1 MSELE
6 PAALA
11 ALQAPAQAGFRV
23 LVVDDDPDMAALL
36 ARLLRKEGMAV
47 DTVHD
52 GDSALVHAM
61 SSTPDLILLD
71 VMMPGMS
78 GFEIC
83 ERLKADDATALIP
96 IVLVTALEDA
106 PSRIRGIEAGADDFL
121 SKPVRSEELIARVK
135 TLRRLHE
142 TRRELEAR
150 RLAAEVERKEAIRKA
165 FSRYI
170 SPRLAERIISD
181 LGKDGMPFQSH
192 AQRIKVVALFADL
205 RGFTHLTETVEVD
218 RVVAMLNEY
227 FAVITEAAYR
237 QDGTIF
243 SIAGDS
249 LLVGFNVPF
258 PQADAAVRAWR
269 TAQDMI
275 ESFAPVLSTWTRDS
289 GVATGVGIGIASG
302 EAIIGNVGSP
312 HHMSYTIIGDAVNTA
327 ARLQQ
332 MARAGEVLV
341 SDAVFEQ
348 VRGLVPEGRAV
359 ARGNVALRGKS
370 EAIPVYSVQLAA
382 PRPAAAVG

>member
-1 MSELE
+1 MSEL
-6 PAALA
+6 AASA
-11 ALQAPAQAGFRV
+11 AKSAAKSAFRV

-36 ARLLRKEGMAV
+36 ARTLTREGLSV
-47 DTVHD
+47 DTVFD
-52 GDSALVHAM
+52 GEAALAHAL
-61 SSTPDLILLD
+61 SSQPDLLLLD
-71 VMMPGMS
+71 VMLPGIS

-83 ERLKADDATALIP
+83 EKLKANESTALIP
-96 IVLVTALEDA
+96 IVLVTALEDT
-106 PSRIRGIEAGADDFL
+106 PSRVRGIVAGADDFL
-121 SKPVRSEELIARVK
+121 SKPVKNEELIARVN

-150 RLAAEVERKEAIRKA
+150 RLAAEVQRKETIRRA

-181 LGKDGMPFQSH
+181 LGSDGLPFQSH
-192 AQRIKVVALFADL
+192 AQRISVVALFADL
-205 RGFTHLTETVEVD
+205 RGFTRLTETIDVD
-218 RVVAMLNEY
+218 KVVGMLNEY

-237 QDGTIF
+237 HDGTIF
-243 SIAGDS
+243 SLAGDC

-258 PQADAAVRAWR
+258 PQPDATVRAWR

-275 ESFAPVLSTWTRDS
+275 ASFEPVLANWTRRG

-327 ARLQQ
+327 ARLMQ
-332 MARAGEVLV
+332 MARAGELLV
-341 SDAVFEQ
+341 SGTVYEEIK
-348 VRGLVPEGRAV
+348 GLLPSASVTS
-359 ARGNVALRGKS
+359 RGNVALRGKS
-370 EAIPVYSVQLAA
+370 EMTPVF
-382 PRPAAAVG
+382 AVELGVPKAS